1 MEEIKEEKRKI
12 TRQEVIHIIF
22 IILMIIAIGVLINT
36 TIVILKYREMLQNPV
51 GYNLDKFGINYC
63 TCYDNSFKIIPIKG
77 LSYNDSFENFIP
89 KQEYTTQ
96 KLLNLSSFN
105 ITN

>member
-1 MEEIKEEKRKI
+1 
-12 TRQEVIHIIF
+12 
-22 IILMIIAIGVLINT
+22 MIIAIGVLINT